1 MKAALINQGR
11 NALPHSQSAVVM
23 LPPDALLSAHFL
35 GQRFAP
41 AYFIDFFLPGHI
53 HPPLAWLS
61 RGSIMKRLQN

>member
-1 MKAALINQGR
+1 
-11 NALPHSQSAVVM
+11 M
-23 LPPDALLSAHFL
+23 LPPDAILSAHFL